1 MTKTLYIKKHLND
14 PDRKKISD
22 LAEILAWETRR
33 SDWWNSAKKSS
44 QLVILVD
51 ELYAVRT
58 RDHLTSI
65 LNDLYDLAYDA
76 GVKID

>member
-1 MTKTLYIKKHLND
+1 MTKTLHIKKHLND

-22 LAEILAWETRR
+22 LTEILAWEIRR
-33 SDWWNSAKKSS
+33 SDWWNSTKKNFK
-44 QLVILVD
+44 LVILVD